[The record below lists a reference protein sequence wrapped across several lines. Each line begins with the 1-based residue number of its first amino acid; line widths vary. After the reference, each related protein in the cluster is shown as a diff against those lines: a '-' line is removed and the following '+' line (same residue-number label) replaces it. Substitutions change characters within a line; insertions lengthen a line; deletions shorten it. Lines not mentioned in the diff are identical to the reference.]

1 LVSAIAW
8 SVSPVHC
15 DYPAEA
21 KRLPKIGDFMSPS
34 LEVIAAKQ
42 PDLVIGV
49 TGATDPARAREI
61 ERLGIKITLVSVS
74 SVSEILSSFKHI
86 AALLGDPD
94 AGATLV
100 EKITAQFGKVK
111 RRIAPAPRRS
121 TLCAVGLRPLVAV
134 GGKNF
139 LDELITLAG
148 GENIAGNAS
157 QPWLNLPDEY
167 VVAKAP
173 QVIIPGGMGSDASR
187 PTRQWS
193 DLKSIPAVKERRVY
207 TYNSD
212 KILRPGPRIGEG
224 LEEIAR
230 LIHPECF
237 NVGKSRALEVAAVKV
252 LDRKKLFLVNSVL
265 LALLVLSA
273 AAVHFA
279 GAGATRSV
287 TSSDSFV
294 FQQSRREILL
304 RARLPRVLLGV
315 AIGGGMAACGVC
327 PAGFARQPSC
337 VSANARRLGRRIFGR
352 HPWNHFLSKL
362 ASSDRQW
369 TPR

>member
-1 LVSAIAW
+1 MICRSRFFASRFFLGTLIFVFGLAW
-8 SVSPVHC
+8 SGNAASESIPRRIVSLAPSITETVFALGFGNRLVGVTSHC

-94 AGATLV
+94 AGATLI
-100 EKITAQFGKVK
+100 EKITAQFDKVK
-111 RRIAPAPRRS
+111 KRVAPAPRRS
-121 TLCAVGLRPLVAV
+121 TLLAVGLRPLVAV

-173 QVIIPGGMGSDASR
+173 QVIIQAGMGSDASR

-237 NVGKSRALEVAAVKV
+237 NVGKSR
-252 LDRKKLFLVNSVL
+252 
-265 LALLVLSA
+265 
-273 AAVHFA
+273 
-279 GAGATRSV
+279 GARG
-287 TSSDSFV
+287 
-294 FQQSRREILL
+294 SRCE
-304 RARLPRVLLGV
+304 GS
-315 AIGGGMAACGVC
+315 G
-327 PAGFARQPSC
+327 S
-337 VSANARRLGRRIFGR
+337 
-352 HPWNHFLSKL
+352 
-362 ASSDRQW
+362 
-369 TPR
+369 